1 AELGMPIDLAGLP
14 VEIGFILAH
23 PATAHEFERE
33 LYVRKADRHRATSEY
48 LIKDVD
54 RRPAFEASPAR
65 RTVKPALVIVKTRF
79 WLPAGFLVAGFR
91 GGLEKMLSSTGT
103 DGSNPPPSSKEMVW
117 GRRRGWHHR
126 RCI

>member
-1 AELGMPIDLAGLP
+1 MPIDLAGLP

-23 PATAHEFERE
+23 AATAHEFERE

-54 RRPAFEASPAR
+54 RAPGIRGQPAP

-79 WLPAGFLVAGFR
+79 WVGFLVAGFR
-91 GGLEKMLSSTGT
+91 GGLEKVLSSTG
-103 DGSNPPPSSKEMVW
+103 D
-117 GRRRGWHHR
+117 RGFESTSLQ
-126 RCI
+126 